1 MAKNYGLELAF
12 IGLVLAVFVAYIFIK
27 KSSGST
33 PSSSGSTPI
42 ISGSTPSSINL
53 RLSLAGNNVSISDVY
68 YIQGDINGYYYCG
81 MQGAGGNQS
90 VRYTW
95 ILQVKA
101 NPPIPCTVFLDINY
115 FDTNSKSYI
124 TPSSSYT
131 KQWVLTLNANGEA
144 IQQFQ
149 DCLVPHSVRAESSVG
164 VKVTKVVLPSGQAI
178 SFNANTITLIPQ

>member
-1 MAKNYGLELAF
+1 VIKTAKTLELAF
-12 IGLVLAVFVAYIFIK
+12 IGLVLAIFIAYVFVKHSSGLTTTI
-27 KSSGST
+27 SGST
-33 PSSSGSTPI
+33 PTS
-42 ISGSTPSSINL
+42 STPSSINL
-53 RLSLAGNNVSISDVY
+53 KLSLAGNNTSISDVY
-68 YIQGDINGYYYCG
+68 YIQGDMAGYYYCG

-95 ILQVKA
+95 ILKVKA

-149 DCLVPHSVRAESSVG
+149 DCLIPHSVRAESSVG
-164 VKVTKVVLPSGQAI
+164 VKVVKVELPSGQSI
-178 SFNANTITLIPQ
+178 SFNANTISLIPQ

>member
-1 MAKNYGLELAF
+1 MAKTLELAF

-27 KSSGST
+27 KNGST
-33 PSSSGSTPI
+33 PPSSSGSTPI
-42 ISGSTPSSINL
+42 ISSGLTPSSINL
-53 RLSLAGNNVSISDVY
+53 NLSLAGNNIDINDVY
-68 YIQGDINGYYYCG
+68 YIQPDMNGYYYCG
-81 MQGAGGNQS
+81 MQGAGGNQT

-95 ILQVKA
+95 TLKIKA
-101 NPPIPCTVFLDINY
+101 NPPISCTVFLEINY

-131 KQWVLTLNANGEA
+131 INWVMTLDQNGEA

-149 DCLVPHSVRAESSVG
+149 DCLVPQSVRAESSVG

-178 SFNANTITLIPQ
+178 SFNSNSITLIPQ